1 MLSNHRKLV
10 NFQCDFLRSFEFAYS
25 RKQLSADYVM
35 NAWYWKKSS
44 ETALLPNYFSLILIY
59 KSREK
64 TKISTQIYGKNRVNN
79 DKYRNSLLTIVF
91 DKKKIY
97 IYILKK
103 NLKNELSL
111 INQPRAGQWRRIMW
125 LTDYSWGIWT
135 LHCAKRHARWA
146 GMKKG
151 VER

>member
-1 MLSNHRKLV
+1 MRLFTIIRVRL
-10 NFQCDFLRSFEFAYS
+10 FPETTICRT
-25 RKQLSADYVM
+25 

-91 DKKKIY
+91 YKKK
-97 IYILKK
+97 K
-103 NLKNELSL
+103 NK
-111 INQPRAGQWRRIMW
+111 
-125 LTDYSWGIWT
+125 Y
-135 LHCAKRHARWA
+135 
-146 GMKKG
+146 
-151 VER
+151 

>member
-59 KSREK
+59 KSLEK

-91 DKKKIY
+91 DKKKKNIY
-97 IYILKK
+97 IYIYIKK
-103 NLKNELSL
+103 KFKKWALAHQSTPSRTMASDHVANWLFLRYMNSSL
-111 INQPRAGQWRRIMW
+111 RKTTR
-125 LTDYSWGIWT
+125 
-135 LHCAKRHARWA
+135 
-146 GMKKG
+146 
-151 VER
+151 

>member
-1 MLSNHRKLV
+1 
-10 NFQCDFLRSFEFAYS
+10 
-25 RKQLSADYVM
+25 M

-91 DKKKIY
+91 DKKNIY
-97 IYILKK
+97 IYI
-103 NLKNELSL
+103 
-111 INQPRAGQWRRIMW
+111 
-125 LTDYSWGIWT
+125 Y
-135 LHCAKRHARWA
+135 
-146 GMKKG
+146 
-151 VER
+151 